1 MSKQKDTQPKQ
12 SDEFIANSDKLRQA
26 AEDEQAEAAAA
37 ALAAWV
43 EAEKAREAAA
53 WQDTTQAVPLWKK

>member
-1 MSKQKDTQPKQ
+1 MSKQKQ
-12 SDEFIANSDKLRQA
+12 SDEFIENADKLKQA
-26 AEDEQAEAAAA
+26 AEQEAQEAAAA

-53 WQDTTQAVPLWKK
+53 WRDTTNDRPPLWRR